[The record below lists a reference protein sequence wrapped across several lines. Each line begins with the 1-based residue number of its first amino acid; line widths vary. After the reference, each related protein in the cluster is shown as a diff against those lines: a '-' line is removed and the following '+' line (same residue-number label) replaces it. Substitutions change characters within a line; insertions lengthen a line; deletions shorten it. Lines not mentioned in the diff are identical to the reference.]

1 MDSQIFTYLVIVVGV
16 LFALVVIAY
25 VLLRKNDKER
35 KYIEQLQEGTKTSK
49 FDTQVVFQKL
59 YMFYLKTPF
68 LKRYVLKLRR
78 RLEIVNI
85 DDEYLTRLQTAKI
98 LTKSCGSHSFPEF
111 VNILTHFERLVNN
124 QIVIGGLSNVI

>member
-85 DDEYLTRLQTAKI
+85 DDEYLKTVAVEAPKYL
-98 LTKSCGSHSFPEF
+98 LTIM
-111 VNILTHFERLVNN
+111 V
-124 QIVIGGLSNVI
+124 QIIEAFFSVKCCL